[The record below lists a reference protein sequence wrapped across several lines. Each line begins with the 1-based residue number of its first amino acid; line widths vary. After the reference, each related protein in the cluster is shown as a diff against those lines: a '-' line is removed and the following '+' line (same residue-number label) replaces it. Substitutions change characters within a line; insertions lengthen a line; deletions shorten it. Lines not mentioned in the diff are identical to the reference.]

1 MCLCEALSRTLLV
14 ARDSDLM
21 GANTLSDEQLI
32 KAFLSTRVLL
42 VADEANLSV
51 PSGQHALVT
60 LFNLIARLGVETRL
74 ALPEL
79 PILGFQPPLRGKD
92 FRAGLLELGND
103 LLPGC
108 LVTVGDAK
116 EPADIVFILGD
127 SAWEGQADI
136 ALRLCGNTWSG
147 WTIPASQNARR
158 WVDSFPIGGLTAA
171 GIAAPEVF
179 KYTLRTLG
187 CTLPYPVISRF
198 LMPVA
203 AARVCVAPPDT
214 AAGPFALGML
224 DFVSGGAIA
233 HATLYTLLHLPEVTA
248 AIRVIEP
255 ECYALSN
262 LNRYMLLRRS
272 ECGLR
277 KIDTLSSWRRPSVT
291 LVGVVQAYTEATSEH
306 LQPFAPQVIVGTDDI
321 PARWAVQRAYPTWLG
336 VGATSHFFTVTSSH
350 TAGQAC
356 AGCLHPEDDPGG
368 GLIPTVSFVSYWAG
382 LLLAIRLL
390 RHSLGHAQMGSDQS
404 IWCTPLRLDQARSY
418 WPRPIPINPHC
429 PVQCQNSKMYSLHK
443 KEER

>member
-1 MCLCEALSRTLLV
+1 MSICEALSRTLLL
-14 ARDSDLM
+14 ARDSDLV
-21 GANTLSDEQLI
+21 GANTLSDEQFV

-60 LFNLIARLGVETRL
+60 LIDLIARLGVEIRL

-79 PILGFQPPLRGKD
+79 PTLGFQPPLRGKD
-92 FRAGLLELGND
+92 LRAGLLELGSD

-108 LVTVGDAK
+108 LVTVGNAK
-116 EPADIVFILGD
+116 EPANIVFILGD

-136 ALRLCGNTWSG
+136 ALRLCGDSWSG
-147 WTIPASQNARR
+147 WTVPASQNAKR
-158 WVDSFPIGGLTAA
+158 WVDSFPVGGLTAA

-179 KYTLRTLG
+179 KYALRILG
-187 CTLPYPVISRF
+187 STLPHPVISRF
-198 LMPVA
+198 LAQVG

-214 AAGPFALGML
+214 ATGPFALGKI

-255 ECYALSN
+255 ECYDLSN
-262 LNRYMLLRRS
+262 LNRYMLLRHS
-272 ECGLR
+272 ECGIR
-277 KIDTLSSWRRPSVT
+277 KIDTLYSWRRPGVT
-291 LVGVVQAYTEATSEH
+291 LTGVAQAYTDATSEQ
-306 LQPFAPQVIVGTDDI
+306 LEPFASQVIVGTDDI
-321 PARWAVQRAYPTWLG
+321 PARWAVQRARPAWLG

-356 AGCLHPEDDPGG
+356 AGCLHPEDDPGVG
-368 GLIPTVSFVSYWAG
+368 AIPTISFVSYWAG
-382 LLLAIRLL
+382 FLLAIRLL

-404 IWCTPLRLDQARSY
+404 IWCTPLRLDQPRSY
-418 WPRPIPINPHC
+418 WPRPIPINQQC
-429 PVQCQNSKMYSLHK
+429 PVQCQNSRMKSLHRS
-443 KEER
+443 EES

>member
-1 MCLCEALSRTLLV
+1 MSLCEALSRTLLV

-21 GANTLSDEQLI
+21 GANILSDEQLI
-32 KAFLSTRVLL
+32 KAFVGTRVLL

-60 LFNLIARLGVETRL
+60 LVDLIARLGVEIRL

-92 FRAGLLELGND
+92 LRGGLLELGSD

-108 LVTVGDAK
+108 LITVGDAK

-136 ALRLCGNTWSG
+136 ALRLCGDTWSG
-147 WTIPASQNARR
+147 WTAPASQNARR
-158 WVDSFPIGGLTAA
+158 WVDSFPVGGLTAA

-179 KYTLRTLG
+179 KYALRTLG
-187 CTLPYPVISRF
+187 STLPHPVISRF
-198 LMPVA
+198 LAPVG

-214 AAGPFALGML
+214 AAGPFELGKL
-224 DFVSGGAIA
+224 DLVSGGAIA
-233 HATLYTLLHLPEVTA
+233 HATLNTLLHLPEITA
-248 AIRVIEP
+248 AIRIIEP
-255 ECYALSN
+255 ECYDLSN

-277 KIDTLSSWRRPSVT
+277 KIDTLRSWQRPGVT
-291 LVGVVQAYTEATSEH
+291 LVGVAQAYTEATSEQ
-306 LQPFAPQVIVGTDDI
+306 LQPFAPQVMVGTDDI
-321 PARWAVQRAYPTWLG
+321 PARWAVQRAHPAWLG

-368 GLIPTVSFVSYWAG
+368 GPIPTVSFVSYWAG

-390 RHSLGHAQMGSDQS
+390 RHNLGHAQMGSEQS

-418 WPRPIPINPHC
+418 WPRPIPINPYC
-429 PVQCQNSKMYSLHK
+429 PVQCQNSKMHSLHG
-443 KEER
+443 KEES